1 MKGKNILI
9 LKEIMTTVLEI
20 EGDIEFSNLEQANQ
34 LKWDSLAIVNL
45 VVAVESD
52 FGIKIKNEEIEHF
65 ISFNKIVSVL
75 ESKGL

>member
-1 MKGKNILI
+1 MVALLSFAASKN
-9 LKEIMTTVLEI
+9 
-20 EGDIEFSNLEQANQ
+20 
-34 LKWDSLAIVNL
+34 AIVNL